1 MLLQFISYLYSF
13 LINLIDIYRLLLVVY
28 FLMSWL
34 PGAYQSGV
42 GRLLTRICEPYVGFF
57 RRFVP
62 PIGMIS
68 LAGLVALFALS
79 FIKMGIASVFNIL
92 VNLLSQLGL
101 L

>member
-1 MLLQFISYLYSF
+1 MAIQIVLFIYDV
-13 LINLIDIYRLLLVVY
+13 LIKAIDFYRLLLIVY

-34 PGAYQSGV
+34 PGAYQSSI
-42 GRLLTRICEPYVGFF
+42 GRILIKLCEPYVGFF

-79 FIKMGIASVFNIL
+79 FIRMGIAPIFQIIL
-92 VNLLSQLGL
+92 NLVTSIS
-101 L
+101 